1 MSSLTKKALF
11 FDIDGTI
18 LSEKNGKVPESA
30 VRAIRE
36 AREAGHLTFINTGRT
51 RACVPAKVANVG
63 FDGILCGCGTEI
75 IYHGESVSH
84 NELDRDFCRDIAAA
98 VKKAD
103 VGAILEGEVFY
114 FAIPD
119 RPAFTNL
126 KNGGA
131 LKEDG
136 VMKLY
141 FDWEPEDTFFDKLV
155 IWADEESHEEIIFN
169 LVRDRMDIIVRDKN
183 FYELVPKGFTK
194 AGAIRKIQEMFDIA
208 LEDTYVFGD
217 SSNDLS
223 MFEYCPNA
231 VAMKD
236 HDPVLDPHTSYVT
249 DTVENDGIWK
259 AMKALNLLK

>member
-84 NELDRDFCRDIAAA
+84 NGLDRDFCRDIAAA

-223 MFEYCPNA
+223 QCSRHEG
-231 VAMKD
+231 
-236 HDPVLDPHTSYVT
+236 S
-249 DTVENDGIWK
+249 
-259 AMKALNLLK
+259 

>member
-84 NELDRDFCRDIAAA
+84 NGLDRDFCRDIAAA

-169 LVRDRMDIIVRDKN
+169 LVRDRMDIIVRDNN